1 MDQLAG
7 IESDITIIKAF
18 VEPCSYYYIAV
29 VTKYQF
35 CICFGGD
42 DDDTFICAQ

>member
-1 MDQLAG
+1 MDQFAG
-7 IESDITIIKAF
+7 IESDIAIIKAC
-18 VEPCSYYYIAV
+18 VEPCSYYIAV

-42 DDDTFICAQ
+42 DTFICAQ